1 MARCARYKGQAPAAT
16 RGLSVSIFRP
26 KARTLPRAPHSRSGR
41 CGASRPDWICRLK
54 VWRAATT
61 CKATVLA
68 PVQRSRS
75 GARGEGRTRGRS
87 LHSVTASARSTR
99 TQSRQRTRVR
109 SASLSW
115 SLAHRH
121 TAAWYRGPCSAA
133 LAILERRHSWREI
146 SGGRN
151 NESSLHPGPGHGL
164 ACISE
169 QHHGH
174 EAWRTHPRACAAADG
189 IAGGADLRRGDQE
202 VWRSMLFLP

>member
-133 LAILERRHSWREI
+133 LAILERRQSWRER
-146 SGGRN
+146 SPF
-151 NESSLHPGPGHGL
+151 SSPF
-164 ACISE
+164 S
-169 QHHGH
+169 
-174 EAWRTHPRACAAADG
+174 
-189 IAGGADLRRGDQE
+189 
-202 VWRSMLFLP
+202 

>member
-133 LAILERRHSWREI
+133 LAILERRHSWRERSI
-146 SGGRN
+146 QTHSGVVRAN
-151 NESSLHPGPGHGL
+151 VSLVD
-164 ACISE
+164 S
-169 QHHGH
+169 H
-174 EAWRTHPRACAAADG
+174 ELLKCSKETDRKRD
-189 IAGGADLRRGDQE
+189 
-202 VWRSMLFLP
+202 

>member
-133 LAILERRHSWREI
+133 LAILERRHSWRER
-146 SGGRN
+146 SGPPSAWHVPKKMSGRGEN
-151 NESSLHPGPGHGL
+151 GVFSAVVNGGVEDSVMGSGL
-164 ACISE
+164 
-169 QHHGH
+169 
-174 EAWRTHPRACAAADG
+174 P
-189 IAGGADLRRGDQE
+189 
-202 VWRSMLFLP
+202 